1 MEGILVA
8 VGFFAAVVGIV
19 WLRARVNQ
27 VRLARQAETQQ
38 QLLAKFQSGRELAEF
53 IETEDGKQFLRQF
66 ESDRHGMILSD
77 RHGMILAVLSA
88 GVVSSA
94 LGLGFL
100 VLMVWE
106 DGFLY
111 PGVGTTALGFGLIAA
126 AAISKKLSDQWR
138 QSAADA

>member
-8 VGFFAAVVGIV
+8 LGFFAAVVGIV

-66 ESDRHGMILSD
+66 ESDRHGFESD

-111 PGVGTTALGFGLIAA
+111 PGVGTTALGVGLIAA

>member
-8 VGFFAAVVGIV
+8 LGFFAAVVGIV

-66 ESDRHGMILSD
+66 ESDRNGTILV
-77 RHGMILAVLSA
+77 VLSA
-88 GVVSSA
+88 GIVSSA

-111 PGVGTTALGFGLIAA
+111 PGVGTTALGVGLIAA

>member
-66 ESDRHGMILSD
+66 ESDRHGMIL
-77 RHGMILAVLSA
+77 AVLSA

>member
-1 MEGILVA
+1 MDDVLMTLGL
-8 VGFFAAVVGIV
+8 FAAVVGII

-66 ESDRHGMILSD
+66 ESDPHGMILV
-77 RHGMILAVLSA
+77 VLSA
-88 GVVSSA
+88 GVVSTV
-94 LGLGFL
+94 LGFGLL
-100 VLMVWE
+100 VLMIWE

-111 PGVGTTALGFGLIAA
+111 PAVGTTALGVGLIAA
-126 AAISKKLSDQWR
+126 AIISKKLSDQWR
-138 QSAADA
+138 Q

>member
-8 VGFFAAVVGIV
+8 LGFFAAVVGIV

-66 ESDRHGMILSD
+66 ESDRHGMIL
-77 RHGMILAVLSA
+77 AVLSA

-111 PGVGTTALGFGLIAA
+111 PGVGTTALGVGLIAA

>member
-8 VGFFAAVVGIV
+8 LGFLAAVVGIV

-66 ESDRHGMILSD
+66 ESDRNGTILV
-77 RHGMILAVLSA
+77 VLSA
-88 GVVSSA
+88 GIVSSA

-111 PGVGTTALGFGLIAA
+111 PGVGTTALGVGLIAA

>member
-8 VGFFAAVVGIV
+8 LGFLAAVVGIV
-19 WLRARVNQ
+19 WLRARVNH

-66 ESDRHGMILSD
+66 ESDRNGTILV
-77 RHGMILAVLSA
+77 VLSA
-88 GVVSSA
+88 GIVSSA

-111 PGVGTTALGFGLIAA
+111 PGVGTTALGVGLIAA